1 MKRNKGILKELK
13 RTVREYHKQLYTNKL
28 YNLDEQIPRNIKP
41 AKTKSQRNV
50 KSKKTCN

>member
-1 MKRNKGILKELK
+1 MKRNKANTKIK

-28 YNLDEQIPRNIKP
+28 DNLDEQIPRNIKP

-50 KSKKTCN
+50 KCDKICN